1 MVASLHLS
9 QFTVFEDVRLDFAKN
24 LNVFLGENGS
34 GKTHALKALYAVLAA
49 EESLVGSRE
58 RSIAGMTEC
67 FRHELQGAFR
77 PTTLRALI
85 RGASPRAAVTVLSRH
100 AGISSVAVVRSA
112 GDLPE
117 GLLRSLAEE
126 SDGVFSHANSAGV
139 HFARPLYLPPTD
151 FAALGPAFAAL
162 YDASVVPFDKSW
174 RALAG
179 YVALP
184 PLRELPAGLAGV
196 LHLLEDALGGPVQTT
211 PSGTLVVAGKDGPVE
226 LPMVSEG
233 LKKFAVLAHLLKVGA
248 FTDTR
253 QRGSAGNPEWQR
265 ELARPLLLW
274 DEPEAHLN
282 PRLLRKL
289 ARVIVALADYGTP
302 IVLATH
308 SLFLLR
314 ELHLL
319 QRRSDAPLATRY
331 FGFER
336 QANGSVSVEQSDHL
350 EGLGPLAAL
359 DEEVAQAER
368 YIDDELGAGDAPT

>member
-9 QFTVFEDVRLDFAKN
+9 QFTVFEDVRLDFARN

-49 EESLVGSRE
+49 EESLVGSAG
-58 RSIAGMTEC
+58 RSLGGLAELL
-67 FRHELQGAFR
+67 RSELQGAFR
-77 PTTLRALI
+77 PATLRALI
-85 RGASPRAAVTVLSRH
+85 RRPSEVAQVTVASRR
-100 AGISSVAVVRSA
+100 AGQSIVRIHRVVE
-112 GDLPE
+112 DLPE
-117 GLLRSLAEE
+117 GPIRDAARDA
-126 SDGVFSHANSAGV
+126 DGVYAPSNGSGI

-253 QRGSAGNPEWQR
+253 TRRIGDIADWHR

-336 QANGSVSVEQSDHL
+336 QANGSVFVEQSDHL